1 MITRL
6 INKILTITGRK
17 IIQFSPQRSGSTLVF
32 NILQDLFPTKYVKKQ
47 HNYDLED
54 KNFPTV
60 ITYRH
65 PYDCIA
71 SLILKDQVS
80 PTNQIIEDKIMLF
93 RKDGWNDFLN
103 QFESSKILFLRYENF
118 YNDIDLILNSIEG
131 YFKIYISE
139 NKKVKLRNKYKISS
153 VKKEIEKFKSFSEF
167 DLRSHFHGNH
177 ISKYLGATNSYKRL
191 FNTDQIRILEKHF
204 NDEKRYL
211 NYE

>member
-54 KNFPTV
+54 KKFPTI

-131 YFKIYISE
+131 YFKIHISE

-167 DLRSHFHGNH
+167 DPKSHFHGNH
-177 ISKYLGATNSYKRL
+177 ISKYLGATNSYKKL
-191 FNTDQIRILEKHF
+191 FNTNQIKILEKHF
-204 NDEKRYL
+204 NVYFT
-211 NYE
+211 

>member
-6 INKILTITGRK
+6 INKILTVTGRK

-32 NILQDLFPTKYVKKQ
+32 NILQDLFPTRYINKQ
-47 HNYDLED
+47 HNYDLKD

-80 PTNQIIEDKIMLF
+80 PTDQIIEDKIMLF

-103 QFESSKILFLRYENF
+103 QFESPKILFLRYENF
-118 YNDIDLILNSIEG
+118 YNDIDFILNSIEG
-131 YFKIYISE
+131 YFKIHIGE
-139 NKKVKLRNKYKISS
+139 NKRVKLRNKYKISS

-167 DLRSHFHGNH
+167 DSRSHFHGNH
-177 ISKYLGATNSYKRL
+177 ISKYLGTTNSYKKL
-191 FNTDQIRILEKHF
+191 FNTNQIRILEKHF

>member
-80 PTNQIIEDKIMLF
+80 PTDQIIEDKIMLF

-118 YNDIDLILNSIEG
+118 YNDIDFILSSIEG
-131 YFKIYISE
+131 YFKIHISE

-167 DLRSHFHGNH
+167 DPQSHFHGNH
-177 ISKYLGATNSYKRL
+177 ISKYLGTTNSYKKL
-191 FNTDQIRILEKHF
+191 FNTNQIRILEKHF

>member
-80 PTNQIIEDKIMLF
+80 PTDQIIEDKIMLF

-118 YNDIDLILNSIEG
+118 YNDIDFILSSIEG

-167 DLRSHFHGNH
+167 DPQSHFHGNH
-177 ISKYLGATNSYKRL
+177 ISKYLGTTNSYKKL
-191 FNTDQIRILEKHF
+191 FNTNQIRTLEKHF

>member
-6 INKILTITGRK
+6 INKILTITSRK

-80 PTNQIIEDKIMLF
+80 PTDQIIEDKIMLF

-118 YNDIDLILNSIEG
+118 YNDIDFILSSIEG
-131 YFKIYISE
+131 YFKIHISE

-153 VKKEIEKFKSFSEF
+153 VKKEIEKFKIFSEF
-167 DLRSHFHGNH
+167 DPQSHFHGNH
-177 ISKYLGATNSYKRL
+177 ISKYLGGTNSYKKF
-191 FNTDQIRILEKHF
+191 FNTNQIKILDKYF
-204 NDEKRYL
+204 N
-211 NYE
+211 N